1 VSIFVSI
8 GTGVLIYRLTLDQ
21 MRKLESCPPGEGDLA
36 VEALEATA
44 LLGDYSDEE
53 VQEELVPRLGSQQSG
68 RTPEAIELV

>member
-1 VSIFVSI
+1 
-8 GTGVLIYRLTLDQ
+8 